1 MSEVPSLITLCIG
14 AIKDA
19 ILDENGN
26 LPYVYKLPAELFD
39 QLLPNLPPLALQN
52 LQDAMPSVSFSDH
65 DFDDDSLK
73 PSKKRK
79 RSENFDIAW
88 KTLYE
93 SRWSDVQKLT
103 TDSLPEDD
111 STTNWQQIYWERHL
125 QNCLD
130 AVAEMVQITL
140 FDGFLGDVEISDA
153 LLKSI
158 TYEGHLSRPKNY
170 LKLDYH
176 CERFGLYARC
186 VRLQSVH
193 CVAEIGHLL
202 RKSRLQYL
210 ETHWIKSKEQ
220 VDGLCKLLD
229 QNKDTLSTLEFLHC
243 KLPASLVTAI
253 CESLFIKGFETNVIK
268 SFSIKRSSFLDSSFF
283 PLPLGLESLL
293 IASSGLTKLTLSD
306 NHLWWKTAKILFD
319 TLLET
324 ESGLQVLDLSEN
336 NIAGWLSHFKW
347 GSPNCTKLKSDQK
360 FNKSLKSLRVLNLR
374 SNNLQKDDIDCLKY
388 AMIYMPNLQVLNL
401 SDNPLQDDGI
411 KILGP
416 CLVEKSK
423 CPTPLADL
431 YLENCEFT
439 CNGAS
444 QLQKI
449 LPSLTTPLKSLSLR
463 NNYLS
468 SNFGPIF
475 GKLLRS
481 GVQVIDIKG
490 TGLGL
495 SGFSDAQQEITQENT
510 QEISL
515 VDLNISDN
523 SGGVRTASLL
533 SKLISH
539 APNLVSINA
548 SDNWIP
554 IESFQAICSFLKS
567 SKGKLEHLDL
577 RQNPL
582 CNKPNIASLLAE
594 FQVNGKPNIYLSPP
608 SSNVLYDN
616 DP

>member
-1 MSEVPSLITLCIG
+1 MSEAPSLITLCIG

-26 LPYVYKLPAELFD
+26 LPYVYQLPSDLFD
-39 QLLPNLPPLALQN
+39 RLLPNLPPLALQN
-52 LQDAMPSVSFSDH
+52 LQDAMPSVSSNDQCLLN
-65 DFDDDSLK
+65 DCSK
-73 PSKKRK
+73 PSRKRK
-79 RSENFDIAW
+79 RFENFDIAW
-88 KTLYE
+88 KALYK

-103 TDSLPEDD
+103 TDLSPEDVQQNE

-130 AVAEMVQITL
+130 AAAEMVSITL
-140 FDGFLGDVEISDA
+140 FDGFLGEVEITDA

-158 TYEGHLSRPKNY
+158 TYGGHLSRPQSY

-186 VRLQSVH
+186 LRLQSVH

-202 RKSRLQYL
+202 RKSRLEYL

-229 QNKDTLSTLEFLHC
+229 QNKDTLSSLEFLHC

-253 CESLFIKGFETNVIK
+253 CDALYVKGFEANVLK
-268 SFSIKRSSFLDSSFF
+268 KFSIKRSSFLDSSYF

-306 NHLWWKTAKILFD
+306 NHLWWKTAKMLFD
-319 TLLET
+319 TLLDT
-324 ESGLQVLDLSEN
+324 ESGLQELDLSEN

-347 GSPNCTKLKSDQK
+347 GSPNFIKSDKK
-360 FNKSLKSLRVLNLR
+360 FDKSLKSLRVLNLK
-374 SNNLQKDDIDCLKY
+374 SNNLQKDDVDCLKY
-388 AMIYMPNLQVLNL
+388 AMVYMPNLEVLNL
-401 SDNPLQDDGI
+401 SENPLQDDGI
-411 KILGP
+411 KILVP

-423 CPTPLADL
+423 CATPLAEL
-431 YLENCEFT
+431 YLEHCELS
-439 CNGAS
+439 CSGAS
-444 QLQKI
+444 QLLKV
-449 LPSLTTPLKSLSLR
+449 LASLNAPLKSLSLR
-463 NNYLS
+463 HNHLS
-468 SNFGPIF
+468 SNFGSSL
-475 GKLLRS
+475 GKFLCS
-481 GVQVIDIKG
+481 GIQAIDLKG
-490 TGLGL
+490 IGLGL
-495 SGFSDAQQEITQENT
+495 SGFSDAQQEITKEL
-510 QEISL
+510 SL
-515 VDLNISDN
+515 VSLDISDN
-523 SGGVRTASLL
+523 SGGVRTANLL
-533 SKLISH
+533 SKLISN
-539 APNLVSINA
+539 APKLVSINA

-554 IESFQAICSFLKS
+554 IESFQAICSLLKA

-594 FQVNGKPNIYLSPP
+594 FQVNGKPNILLSPP
-608 SSNVLYDN
+608 SSNLLYDN